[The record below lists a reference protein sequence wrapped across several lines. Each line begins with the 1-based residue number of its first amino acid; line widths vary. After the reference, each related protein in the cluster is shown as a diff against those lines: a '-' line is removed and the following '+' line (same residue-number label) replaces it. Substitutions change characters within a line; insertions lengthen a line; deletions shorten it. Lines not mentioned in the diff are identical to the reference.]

1 MKETKHASEPKST
14 LIAQVLALFEPIGYD
29 LIEQWE
35 DARSINL
42 TLHRKAK
49 HIWVR
54 VRKKDEKVSAEQ
66 VDKFLLAIEQQTD
79 RALSGCFVS
88 LAGFTKAA
96 LTQVQRDASE
106 RLMLLSHHKGKLES
120 VYPYQQQPSSVEKPK
135 QRPLY
140 IGVFTAKGGV
150 GKTTIAGHLAGA
162 FALMGE
168 SVVLLDCDP
177 DKNLRKL
184 FSQDGQASDAQPTML
199 VPAVNRHE
207 AGALIRVLDPEQW
220 RESKFP
226 EVGIVIVDC
235 SPVMSENSAKLVK
248 RFDIC
253 VMPTTLNPL
262 GIAKHADVMTRT
274 FAHIRAL
281 NQTAQ
286 LMAVINNYDAS
297 KDAQK
302 RNDVLLAYLQSS
314 LADYFKTDHNAQLIP
329 PDKAKIRHSNALQY
343 WGYHIIEKSAP
354 QLAFKETAGRS
365 YPRSDFLQL
374 ADYLE
379 AHVTL
384 MPMISAAEV

>member
-1 MKETKHASEPKST
+1 MKETQHASGSWSV
-14 LIAQVLALFEPIGYD
+14 LVAQVLALFAPTDYR

-35 DARSINL
+35 DAKSINL
-42 TLHRKAK
+42 TLHRGEK
-49 HIWVR
+49 HVWMRI
-54 VRKKDEKVSAEQ
+54 RKKSEKVTAEQ
-66 VDKFLLAIEQQTD
+66 LDKFLLAIEQQQD

-96 LTQVQRDASE
+96 LTQVQRDAPE
-106 RLMLLSHHKGKLES
+106 VLMLLSYHKGKLES
-120 VYPYQQQPSSVEKPK
+120 VYPYQQQASNVEKPK
-135 QRPLY
+135 QSPLY

-248 RFDIC
+248 RFDVCI
-253 VMPTTLNPL
+253 MPTTLNPL

-274 FAHIRAL
+274 FAHIRSL

-302 RNDVLLAYLQSS
+302 RNDVLLAYLQAS
-314 LADYFKTDHNAQLIP
+314 LADYFKMDSRAELIH
-329 PDKAKIRHSNALQY
+329 PDRAKIRHSNALQY
-343 WGYHIIEKSAP
+343 WGYHIIEKSTP

-365 YPRSDFLQL
+365 HPRSDFLQL
-374 ADYLE
+374 ADYVE
-379 AHVTL
+379 AH
-384 MPMISAAEV
+384 MSR

>member
-1 MKETKHASEPKST
+1 MKETQHASGSWSV
-14 LIAQVLALFEPIGYD
+14 LVAQVLALFAPTGYR

-35 DARSINL
+35 DAKSINL
-42 TLHRKAK
+42 TLHRAEK
-49 HIWVR
+49 HLWVR

-66 VDKFLLAIEQQTD
+66 LDKFLLAIEQQQD

-96 LTQVQRDASE
+96 LTQVQRDAPE
-106 RLMLLSHHKGKLES
+106 VLMLLSYHKGKLES
-120 VYPYQQQPSSVEKPK
+120 VYPYQQQASNVEKPK
-135 QRPLY
+135 QSPLY

-248 RFDIC
+248 RFDVCI
-253 VMPTTLNPL
+253 MPTTLNPL

-274 FAHIRAL
+274 FAHIRSL

-302 RNDVLLAYLQSS
+302 RNDVLLAYLQAS
-314 LADYFKTDHNAQLIP
+314 LADYFKMDSRAELIH
-329 PDKAKIRHSNALQY
+329 PDRAKIRHSNALQY
-343 WGYHIIEKSAP
+343 WGYHIIEKSTP

-365 YPRSDFLQL
+365 HPRSDFLQL
-374 ADYLE
+374 ADYVE
-379 AHVTL
+379 AH
-384 MPMISAAEV
+384 MSR